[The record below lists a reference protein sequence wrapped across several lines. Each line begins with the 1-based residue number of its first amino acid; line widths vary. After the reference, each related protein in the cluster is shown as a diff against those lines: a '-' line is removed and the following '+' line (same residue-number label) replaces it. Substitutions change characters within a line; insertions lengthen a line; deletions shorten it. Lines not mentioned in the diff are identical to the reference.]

1 MLSFYF
7 QITAETTGWVGLG
20 ISPNGGMTG
29 ADIIMA
35 WVANDGTTN
44 ILVSEILLMKY
55 LFIDMQRLCC
65 QHISQQVLQKH
76 LVLSQKPSR
85 LFNQKISL
93 RYTYYELCMQ
103 FVHIVLQDMYATA
116 NQAPVKDES
125 QDVTFISATETN
137 GATKVTFKR
146 KINTCDKDKD
156 NILEVS
162 FI

>member
-1 MLSFYF
+1 
-7 QITAETTGWVGLG
+7 
-20 ISPNGGMTG
+20 
-29 ADIIMA
+29 
-35 WVANDGTTN
+35 
-44 ILVSEILLMKY
+44 
-55 LFIDMQRLCC
+55 
-65 QHISQQVLQKH
+65 
-76 LVLSQKPSR
+76 
-85 LFNQKISL
+85 
-93 RYTYYELCMQ
+93 
-103 FVHIVLQDMYATA
+103 MYATA